1 MKISEASDIKLG
13 TSSVS
18 KVMLGTTKVWPN
30 EHLLYGEIVTQ
41 ELGLPAVT
49 LDGTEITPIF
59 NELTNTFYLDSWPV
73 TSPTSF
79 GFTNEQNIKT
89 ITKLKGIDTSN
100 VKHMYRMFGGGA
112 SITSLD
118 LSNFN
123 TSSAIDMDQMFEGCQ
138 TLTSLDLSNFNT
150 SNVKTMVYMFH
161 DCPSLTSLN
170 LSNFDIN
177 NVTDHGNMFL
187 GCRSLT
193 DVYINVEATLNKL
206 TNNLTSQGANYIPS
220 KATIHYN
227 DVDYK
232 WNGSAWTQQ

>member
-1 MKISEASDIKLG
+1 MKFSEASDIKLG

-18 KVMLGTTKVWPN
+18 KVMLGTTQVWPN

-59 NELTNTFYLDSWPV
+59 DELTNMFYLDSWPV
-73 TSPTSF
+73 ISPTSF

-100 VKHMYRMFGGGA
+100 VKHMYRLFGGGA
-112 SITSLD
+112 SI
-118 LSNFN
+118 
-123 TSSAIDMDQMFEGCQ
+123 
-138 TLTSLDLSNFNT
+138 TSLDLSNFNT

-161 DCPSLTSLN
+161 DCSSLTSLN

-187 GCRSLT
+187 GCSSLT
-193 DVYINVEATLNKL
+193 DVYINVEATLIKL
-206 TNNLTSQGANYIPS
+206 TNNLTSQGFNFIPS

-227 DVDYK
+227 NVDYK